1 MLRERKLCSFLRSK
15 TKNQPTKN
23 PEKKCTYPKERG
35 RKKAEKTSFMM
46 IAITLPHTFYD
57 GTYLIALSL
66 HENGIQAHIQVQFF
80 LQESSFDIYFIL
92 N

>member
-1 MLRERKLCSFLRSK
+1 
-15 TKNQPTKN
+15 
-23 PEKKCTYPKERG
+23 
-35 RKKAEKTSFMM
+35 MM

-92 N
+92 NYHNIYI